1 MPLKFELVRLIAD
14 IRAFS
19 ETKVIKFLMNNSY
32 RALSIGII
40 ASMGFSVELKDTHF
54 DPSST
59 VDDFFASY
67 GLQTAK
73 ASAKSAYQ

>member
-1 MPLKFELVRLIAD
+1 
-14 IRAFS
+14 
-19 ETKVIKFLMNNSY
+19 MNNSY

-59 VDDFFASY
+59 VDEFFASY

-73 ASAKSAYQ
+73 ASASSAYQ

>member
-40 ASMGFSVELKDTHF
+40 ASMGFSVELKDPHF
-54 DPSST
+54 DTSAIL
-59 VDDFFASY
+59 DDFFASY
-67 GLQTAK
+67 GVETAK
-73 ASAKSAYQ
+73 ASAKGHYH